1 MRSKIIL
8 IAALIMGLVTTFL
21 FFNYMKQFDH
31 TKAANENMVG
41 VVVAKQQIKRNQK
54 MLADMLEIKQ
64 VPLLSVHP
72 QAIKKIQDAEGK
84 FADTTIEAGEVLL
97 SHHVKASKDESA
109 VVAKKIQ
116 NGFRAVSVGVNI
128 VQSVSNLIEPDD
140 FVDVFVTI
148 PPKEGNDKQLEA
160 STVLLDNI
168 HVLAVGRRMVEA
180 DSEHPYA
187 EYATVTLEVKPEDVP
202 KLINSNDRF
211 KVSLALHSRVVA
223 EAASK

>member
-8 IAALIMGLVTTFL
+8 ISALIMGLVTTFL

-54 MLADMLEIKQ
+54 MQADMLEIKQ
-64 VPLLSVHP
+64 VPSLSVHP
-72 QAIKKIQDAEGK
+72 QAIKTIKEAEGK
-84 FADTTIEAGEVLL
+84 FADATLEVGEVLL
-97 SHHVKASKDESA
+97 SNHVKASKDESA
-109 VVAKKIQ
+109 VVAKKVQ
-116 NGFRAVSVGVNI
+116 SGFRAVSLGVNI

-140 FVDVFVTI
+140 YVDVIVTI
-148 PPKEGNDKQLEA
+148 PSKDDKQIES
-160 STVLLDNI
+160 STVLLEKI

-187 EYATVTLEVKPEDVP
+187 EYTTVTLEVKPEDVP
-202 KLINSNDRF
+202 KLINTTERF
-211 KVSLALHSRVVA
+211 KVSLSLYSRIVPD
-223 EAASK
+223 AAKK

>member
-8 IAALIMGLVTTFL
+8 ISALIMGLVTTFL

-54 MLADMLEIKQ
+54 MQADMLEIKQ
-64 VPLLSVHP
+64 VPSLSVHP
-72 QAIKKIQDAEGK
+72 QAIKTIKEAEGK
-84 FADTTIEAGEVLL
+84 FADATLEVGEVLL
-97 SHHVKASKDESA
+97 GNHVKASKDESA
-109 VVAKKIQ
+109 VVAKKVQ
-116 NGFRAVSVGVNI
+116 SGFRAVSLGVNI

-140 FVDVFVTI
+140 YVDVIVTI
-148 PPKEGNDKQLEA
+148 PSKDDKQIES
-160 STVLLDNI
+160 STVLLEKI

-187 EYATVTLEVKPEDVP
+187 EYTTVTLEVKPEDVP
-202 KLINSNDRF
+202 KLINTTERF
-211 KVSLALHSRVVA
+211 KVSLSLYSRIVPD
-223 EAASK
+223 AAKK

>member
-8 IAALIMGLVTTFL
+8 ISALIMGLVTTFL

-54 MLADMLEIKQ
+54 MQADMLEIKQ
-64 VPLLSVHP
+64 VPSLSVHP
-72 QAIKKIQDAEGK
+72 QAIKTIKEAEGK
-84 FADTTIEAGEVLL
+84 FADATLEVGEVLL
-97 SHHVKASKDESA
+97 SNHVKASKDESA
-109 VVAKKIQ
+109 VVAKKVQ
-116 NGFRAVSVGVNI
+116 SGFRAVSLGVNI

-140 FVDVFVTI
+140 YVDVIVTI
-148 PPKEGNDKQLEA
+148 PPNQGNDKQLES
-160 STVLLDNI
+160 STVLLEKI

-187 EYATVTLEVKPEDVP
+187 EYTTVTLEVKPEDVP
-202 KLINSNDRF
+202 KLINTTERF
-211 KVSLALHSRVVA
+211 KVSLSLYSRIVPD
-223 EAASK
+223 AAKK

>member
-31 TKAANENMVG
+31 AKAANGNMVG

-54 MLADMLEIKQ
+54 MQADMLEIKQ
-64 VPLLSVHP
+64 VPSLSVHP
-72 QAIKKIQDAEGK
+72 QSLKTIQQAEGK
-84 FADTTIEAGEVLL
+84 FADATLEAGEVLL
-97 SHHVKASKDESA
+97 GNHVKASKDESA

-116 NGFRAVSVGVNI
+116 NGYRAVSVGVNI

-140 FVDVFVTI
+140 YVDVIVTI
-148 PPKEGNDKQLEA
+148 PPKDGNDKLLES
-160 STVLLDNI
+160 STVLLENI
-168 HVLAVGRRMVEA
+168 HVLAVGRRMVET

-202 KLINSNDRF
+202 KLVNTNDRF
-211 KVSLALHSRVVA
+211 KVSLSLHSRVIP
-223 EAASK
+223 EAAK